1 MKFASVI
8 EILLREETSIARVK
22 SEYETVTVSKFSP
35 FPPYRFCYLFD
46 ERRRSE
52 LHATKK
58 YTNEGTHTI
67 YIYSSIH
74 RRTRYSANKSND

>member
-1 MKFASVI
+1 MI

-22 SEYETVTVSKFSP
+22 FEYETVTVSKFSP
-35 FPPYRFCYLFD
+35 FRGALSFLLSL
-46 ERRRSE
+46 RRE
-52 LHATKK
+52 KKKLTHATKK
-58 YTNEGTHTI
+58 NTNEGTHTI

>member
-1 MKFASVI
+1 MI

-22 SEYETVTVSKFSP
+22 FEYETVTVSKFSP
-35 FPPYRFCYLFD
+35 FRGLIVFVISSTREEEANSRD
-46 ERRRSE
+46 
-52 LHATKK
+52 KK
-58 YTNEGTHTI
+58 NTNEGTHTI